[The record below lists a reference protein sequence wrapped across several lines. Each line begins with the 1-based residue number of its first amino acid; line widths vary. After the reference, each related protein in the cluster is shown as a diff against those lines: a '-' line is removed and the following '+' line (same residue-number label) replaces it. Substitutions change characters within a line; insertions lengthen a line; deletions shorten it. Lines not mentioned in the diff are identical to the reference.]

1 MIPLR
6 VEARLGRVIVNPS
19 RRIALDALLAAAVAQ
34 RDQLPPPVD
43 DLIVPIEIPVQ
54 RSACGRFHLA
64 SFSEQ
69 EVERREKGYIHKKS
83 IVDKALVFGSKKIT
97 RIQTTAGPNKDY
109 RIPIEKGHLV
119 GDRLVWWCIGD
130 VDEIR
135 ALLAT
140 VHHLGKRRAVGYG
153 RVLEWLVEPCEPWG
167 DGFPVLRDGRPLRP
181 LPVDHEGVS
190 VRRVAMGALSYPYWQ
205 RERWEEVLVP

>member
-6 VEARLGRVIVNPS
+6 VEARLGRAIVNPS

-34 RDQLPPPVD
+34 RDRLPPPVD

-54 RSACGRFHLA
+54 RSACGRYHLA

-69 EVERREKGYIHKKS
+69 SVEVREKGYINKRP
-83 IVDKALVFGSKKIT
+83 IVDEAQMFASEKVT
-97 RIQTTAGPNKDY
+97 RIQISAGPSKGY

-167 DGFPVLRDGRPLRP
+167 DGFPVVRDGRALRP
-181 LPVDHEGVS
+181 LPADHEGVTE
-190 VRRVAMGALSYPYWQ
+190 RRLAMGALSYPYWQ